1 MTVGFDK
8 FLRVFDKNLRIVYS
22 KEYNNILTK
31 IQKIGDDVFA
41 IGVSKQLHINRI
53 SYEEGYDPKNIL
65 ILKGHT

>member
-31 IQKIGDDVFA
+31 I
-41 IGVSKQLHINRI
+41 
-53 SYEEGYDPKNIL
+53 
-65 ILKGHT
+65 